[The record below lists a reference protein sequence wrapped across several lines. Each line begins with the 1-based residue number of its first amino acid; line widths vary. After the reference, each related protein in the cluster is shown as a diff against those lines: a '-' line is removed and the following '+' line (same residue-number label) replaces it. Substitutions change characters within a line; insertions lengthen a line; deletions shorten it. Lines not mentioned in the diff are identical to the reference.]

1 MRGGVAGALLAVS
14 LAFSAPGT
22 AAPPVPY
29 HEIVDTVREL
39 AAEHMGLK
47 KAEVDTT
54 RSLLAQGL
62 TEKGLLAL
70 LSAVQGE
77 FGVVFRDDE
86 MTRRKWNDAV
96 SPLTVRRIA
105 ELVSEQ
111 MREQP
116 PL

>member
-1 MRGGVAGALLAVS
+1 MRAWLAAAILVAAVGI
-14 LAFSAPGT
+14 ARPVV

-39 AAEHMGLK
+39 AAEHMGLR
-47 KAEVDTT
+47 KADVDTT
-54 RSLLAQGL
+54 RSLMVQGL
-62 TEKGLLAL
+62 SEKNLVSL
-70 LSAVQGE
+70 LSAVQTE
-77 FGVVFRDDE
+77 FNVVFRDDE
-86 MTRRKWNDAV
+86 MARRRWNDSA

-111 MREQP
+111 MRESP

>member
-1 MRGGVAGALLAVS
+1 MRAWLAAAIFGAAVAI
-14 LAFSAPGT
+14 APPGD

-39 AAEHMGLK
+39 AAERMGLK
-47 KAEVDTT
+47 KEDVDTA
-54 RSLLAQGL
+54 RSLMAQGL
-62 TEKGLLAL
+62 SEKNLISL
-70 LSAVQGE
+70 LSEVQSE
-77 FGVVFRDDE
+77 FNVVFRDDE
-86 MTRRKWNDAV
+86 MARRKWNDSV

-111 MREQP
+111 MREPP

>member
-1 MRGGVAGALLAVS
+1 MRARVATALLVAGMIL
-14 LAFSAPGT
+14 SAPGE

-29 HEIVDTVREL
+29 HEIVDTVRGM
-39 AAEHMGLK
+39 AAERMGLK
-47 KAEVDTT
+47 KSDVDTM

-62 TEKGLLAL
+62 SEKNLISL
-70 LSAVQGE
+70 LSEVQGE
-77 FGVVFRDDE
+77 FNVVFRDDE
-86 MTRRKWNDAV
+86 MTRRRWNDSV

-111 MREQP
+111 MREPP

>member
-1 MRGGVAGALLAVS
+1 MRAWLAAAIVGAAMAVAPPAE
-14 LAFSAPGT
+14 

-39 AAEHMGLK
+39 AAERMGVK
-47 KAEVDTT
+47 KADVDTA
-54 RSLLAQGL
+54 RSLMAQGL
-62 TEKGLLAL
+62 SEKNLISL
-70 LSAVQGE
+70 LSEVQSE
-77 FGVVFRDDE
+77 FNVVFRDDE
-86 MTRRKWNDAV
+86 MARRKWNDSV

-111 MREQP
+111 MREPP